1 MKVVYTGLESSGKS
15 LALAMKAEVILHR
28 NAKWLKKS
36 GIRRPIVSNIAFRD
50 TFLAKAQRLGIPVK
64 IWENL
69 DDLITYRDCDVFID
83 ELGTYF
89 DSRNWASL
97 SLDVRRWIAQGAKSG
112 IEIYAAAQDF
122 SQIDIAFRRLT
133 NDVFHIIKL
142 LGSPRPSATRPPVRF
157 IWGLC
162 VKWEL
167 DPRSFKAEQAEM
179 KLRWIFPSFFF
190 IRKYFCDLF
199 DTTQFLK
206 RSAAPA
212 FKHYA
217 RVCPDCGFEKI
228 FHE

>member
-15 LALAMKAEVILHR
+15 LALAMKAEVILRR

-36 GIRRPIVSNIAFRD
+36 GIRRNIVTNEAFSKNFVERA
-50 TFLAKAQRLGIPVK
+50 LGLGIKVI
-64 IWENL
+64 IWEDL
-69 DDLITYRDCDVFID
+69 DQLISYRDCDVFID

-89 DSRNWASL
+89 DSRSWTSL

-142 LGSPRPSATRPPVRF
+142 VGSPRPSATRPPVSF
-157 IWGLC
+157 IWGMC

-179 KLRWIFPSFFF
+179 KLRWILPSFFF
-190 IRKYFCDLF
+190 IRKKFCELF

-206 RSAAPA
+206 RSKPSA
-212 FKHYA
+212 FKHFV
-217 RVCPDCGFEKI
+217 RTCPDCGLEKT

>member
-15 LALAMKAEVILHR
+15 LALAMKAENILHR

-36 GIRRPIVSNIAFRD
+36 GISRPIVSNVAFSKSFIERA
-50 TFLAKAQRLGIPVK
+50 LSLGIK
-64 IWENL
+64 IHIWEDL
-69 DDLITYRDCDVFID
+69 DDLISWKDCDVFID

-89 DSRNWASL
+89 DSRSWASL

-142 LGSPRPSATRPPVRF
+142 VGSPRPSATRPPVRF

-162 VKWEL
+162 IKWEL
-167 DPRSFKAEQAEM
+167 DARSFKAEQAEM
-179 KLRWIFPSFFF
+179 KLAWIFPSFFF
-190 IRKYFCDLF
+190 IRKYFCSLF
-199 DTTQFLK
+199 DTSQFLK
-206 RSAAPA
+206 RSKPAA

-217 RVCPDCGFEKI
+217 RICPDCGFEKI